1 MKKAE
6 KLKLFKEFAKQKT
19 RWSKVTLNA
28 VKDVM
33 VNNEAQVAVAYK
45 YGLHK
50 QAVNRAVMKYRAYLS
65 LSVK

>member
-1 MKKAE
+1 MKKADR
-6 KLKLFKEFAKQKT
+6 LKLFKEFAKART
-19 RWSKVTLNA
+19 RWSKVTLA
-28 VKDVM
+28 ALKDVV
-33 VNNEAQVAVAYK
+33 VNEHPQILAAET